1 MEIDVNNEKEN
12 IKLLLF
18 AVNNIFY
25 LENKSTETIKMNMR
39 GHKES
44 KSNIPK

>member
-25 LENKSTETIKMNMR
+25 LKNPNKSTEN
-39 GHKES
+39 H
-44 KSNIPK
+44 

>member
-1 MEIDVNNEKEN
+1 MEIDINNEKEN
-12 IKLLLF
+12 IKLLF
-18 AVNNIFY
+18 AVNNIY

-44 KSNIPK
+44 KSKIPK

>member
-1 MEIDVNNEKEN
+1 MEIDINNEKEN

-18 AVNNIFY
+18 AVNNIY
-25 LENKSTETIKMNMR
+25 LENKSTETIKTNMR

-44 KSNIPK
+44 KSKIPK